1 MADEDKFV
9 VHQHPDPGEGAGGQK
24 AVEKL
29 DGFLQASGQVLSP
42 EEQQQKKIRRLSKD
56 DLRRFVQDL
65 IAELSR
71 RTCEE
76 HVQEIVSLRNA
87 IAALQAGQDQARARE
102 QAEAEK
108 ASLRSE
114 FNAVLEQTRSGH
126 EAEMKRIQDEADAQV
141 SGRRD
146 ALTKELD
153 DLRRLVAEREAK
165 LASSTAQL
173 EALNVELAAMRQ
185 LDEQL
190 KGGHGKT
197 RVELEKMVSDLK
209 ARIGEYEVELEYFAA
224 VEDFDAE
231 AFSREA
237 DELAG
242 RLDAQPAMQ
251 DAVRQAA
258 ADARTAASAFA
269 ALKEEMEKG
278 VGSIWVVVDM
288 VKHVKACEAARA
300 RVRMIAQA

>member
-9 VHQHPDPGEGAGGQK
+9 VHDHPDPGAGGQK

-42 EEQQQKKIRRLSKD
+42 EEQAQKKIRRLSKD
-56 DLRRFVQDL
+56 DLRRFVQEL
-65 IAELSR
+65 IAELSKK
-71 RTCEE
+71 TCEE

-87 IAALQAGQDQARARE
+87 IAALQAGQDQAKARE
-102 QAEAEK
+102 QLESEK
-108 ASLRSE
+108 SALRSE
-114 FNAVLEQTRSGH
+114 FNAVLEQTKNDHDAAVR
-126 EAEMKRIQDEADAQV
+126 RIQEDAEAQV
-141 SGRRD
+141 SGRR
-146 ALTKELD
+146 AELARELEE
-153 DLRRLVAEREAK
+153 LRRLIAEREAR
-165 LASSTAQL
+165 LASATAQL

-190 KGGHGKT
+190 KGGHGLT
-197 RVELEKMVSDLK
+197 RVELEKKVADLK
-209 ARIGEYEVELEYFAA
+209 ARIVDYEVELEYFAA

-242 RLDAQPAMQ
+242 RLDSQPAMQ

-258 ADARTAASAFA
+258 AEARTAASAFA
-269 ALKEEMEKG
+269 ALREEMEKG
-278 VGSIWVVVDM
+278 LGSVWVVVDM

-300 RVRMIAQA
+300 RVRMIAGA